1 VRAPDACV
9 ATAAT
14 EMLRHRER
22 VIGLAQ
28 KVRPAPTFPRAVGY
42 DGRTGMEAT
51 SVSHLA
57 QEPARRGLAPTIG
70 LLVSMGLMVVIGV
83 VSIVSSLGVI
93 ESTRWVEQSY
103 GVMQVLSDAQFT
115 LSDADAARRAYA
127 LGGEESHRRAMEQ
140 HLARLHDQ
148 VADVRA
154 RTADQ
159 AGQRVNV
166 DTLAAAIG
174 ALTTHM
180 REVKPLRAGDDLT
193 TRVERGRRVLAATE
207 AVGGA
212 LREMTD
218 RERALLT
225 ARAQRDRRR
234 ITASQLTTTGSVV
247 AAMVL
252 VGAAFVLVGREAERR
267 NRALAALRA
276 REGALDRTLA
286 AMPDAVVIVDDSG
299 SIVQVNDLA
308 GTLFG
313 YQRDELVGA
322 AIEMLVPD
330 AARAAHVA
338 HREHYLTRPVA
349 RPMGG
354 GLKLAARRKDGS
366 EVAVDI
372 NLSPLDT
379 AEGHFTITSV
389 RDVTARVAAE
399 NELRRST
406 AAAEA
411 ASRELESFS
420 YSVAHDLR
428 SPLRSIDG
436 FSQALIEDCGDQLGA
451 VGHEHL
457 TRVRAAAQRMARLID
472 DLLSLSRLSRSDLQ
486 RGRVDLSALCREVV
500 ARLREAEPERA
511 VEVAIE
517 DDLVAQ
523 GDPRLLA
530 VALENLLGNAW
541 KFTRQRGDARIAVS
555 ATRGDGPTIFH
566 VDDNGAGFDM
576 AYIDK
581 LFGVFQRLHR
591 QDQFEGTGIGL
602 ATVQRIVHRHG
613 GRIWAEGRVDGGA
626 TFHFVLS

>member
-1 VRAPDACV
+1 
-9 ATAAT
+9 
-14 EMLRHRER
+14 M
-22 VIGLAQ
+22 
-28 KVRPAPTFPRAVGY
+28 
-42 DGRTGMEAT
+42 DGKGMEAT
-51 SVSHLA
+51 PVSLRN
-57 QEPARRGLAPTIG
+57 EPSRRRGLAPAVG

-83 VSIVSSLGVI
+83 VSIVTSLGVI
-93 ESTRWVEQSY
+93 ESTRWVEHSY

-127 LGGEESHRRAMEQ
+127 LGGEDDHRRAMEQ
-140 HLARLHDQ
+140 HLGELHDH
-148 VADVRA
+148 VEDVRT
-154 RTADQ
+154 RTT
-159 AGQRVNV
+159 GQPDRRVTV
-166 DTLAAAIG
+166 DTLAATVG
-174 ALTTHM
+174 ALATHM
-180 REVKPLRAGDDLT
+180 REVKPLSAGDNLA
-193 TRVERGRRVLAATE
+193 TRVDRGRRVLAATE

-212 LREMTD
+212 LRDLTD
-218 RERALLT
+218 REREMLA
-225 ARAQRDRRR
+225 ARAERDRRR
-234 ITASQLTTTGSVV
+234 ITASQLTTTASVI
-247 AAMVL
+247 AAIVL

-267 NRALAALRA
+267 NRALAALRG
-276 REGALDRTLA
+276 REEALDRTLA
-286 AMPDAVVIVDDSG
+286 AMPDAVVIVDDAG
-299 SIVQVNDLA
+299 AIVQVNDHA
-308 GTLFG
+308 SELFG
-313 YQRDELVGA
+313 YRRDELIGA
-322 AIEMLVPD
+322 SIEMLVPD
-330 AARAAHVA
+330 SARPAHVA

-379 AEGHFTITSV
+379 ADGHFTITAV

-436 FSQALIEDCGDQLGA
+436 FSQALIEDCGDQIGEL
-451 VGHEHL
+451 GHEHL
-457 TRVRAAAQRMARLID
+457 GRVRAAAQRMARLID
-472 DLLSLSRLSRSDLQ
+472 DLLSLSRLSRSDLH
-486 RGRVDLSALCREVV
+486 RGRVDLSALCREVIG
-500 ARLREAEPERA
+500 RLRETEPERQ
-511 VEVAIE
+511 VDVVIE
-517 DDLVAQ
+517 DGLVTQ
-523 GDPRLLA
+523 GDSRLLA

-541 KFTRQRGDARIAVS
+541 KFTRHRVDARIGVS
-555 ATRGDGPTIFH
+555 ATRGDGAPVFR
-566 VDDNGAGFDM
+566 VEDNGAGFDM

-602 ATVQRIVHRHG
+602 ATVQRIIHRHG